1 MEKSNVYVSDVFD
14 PAKLRRDKFNLV
26 VSGCGTGKTHLI
38 AERLFEVMPELR
50 PQEVLLVASR
60 AMIVQQQSVRDGVT
74 RFTKEDLRMVN
85 TWTEDDG
92 HITQGEIAQKNLRKM
107 AESGIYVMTYDRFI
121 HIIRDCNVPGGDMM
135 KNIKVIVFDECH
147 ALFADSFINDI
158 EAMKIWIQLHITYI
172 KDKYIIGMTATPDI
186 IYRNSMSWGTPIS
199 EVLQEPV
206 YRHKANHLVVSSYED
221 AVQMLVQGNFQGK
234 ALVLCRSAK
243 DCFSLQEIVPRSAV
257 IISANNP
264 KCDDEILRLRQ
275 YICENETLP
284 DTYCCGISENG
295 EKRFDILNV
304 LLATSTAR
312 EGFNLREESGVKTVI
327 SFFHDP
333 INVIQI
339 CGRAR
344 YNLDTVVIADAPER
358 YNKGVGNEY
367 QRGYTQLFREF
378 VRDGNQAWLNAV
390 SPALSVNAITEA
402 LGNQKKNNQE
412 AFFSWLQKRWVI
424 PFGCESIP
432 KEYRI
437 LSTEDQDEIVDRM
450 MSAGIETKK
459 SFTSAMNTLKRYGYI
474 TGSKTFKYGGNVVRG
489 RFILEPAPS
498 FSPEMDPPDKSA
510 MKKLEQIADYFH
522 FGSQHVVD
530 VMLSMV
536 DEGYSVASVCYAV
549 WRRRERIKKAGPVYF
564 PKSVRSAVRACAIKS
579 TKGKGVKTE

>member
-1 MEKSNVYVSDVFD
+1 MGKSNVYVSDVFN
-14 PAKLRRDKFNLV
+14 PEKLRRDKFNLV
-26 VSGCGTGKTHLI
+26 VSGCGTGKTHLV

-50 PQEVLLVASR
+50 PHDVLLVASR

-74 RFTKEDLRMVN
+74 RFTKEDLRMIN

-92 HITQGEIAQKNLRKM
+92 YISQGEIAQKNLRKM
-107 AESGIYVMTYDRFI
+107 EEAGIYVMTYDRFI

-147 ALFADSFINDI
+147 ALFADSFMNDI

-206 YRHKANHLVVSSYED
+206 YRHKAKHLVVSSYDD
-221 AVQMLVQGNFQGK
+221 AVQMLAGGDFPGK

-243 DCFSLQEIVPRSAV
+243 DCFALQEIIPHSAV

-284 DTYCCGISENG
+284 DTYCCGVLENG
-295 EKRFDILNV
+295 DKKFDILNV

-312 EGFNLREESGVKTVI
+312 EGFNLREESGVKTVV

-378 VRDGNQAWLNAV
+378 MWEGNRAWLNAV
-390 SPALSVNAITEA
+390 SPSLSDDAISEAIT
-402 LGNQKKNNQE
+402 NQKGQDRQ
-412 AFFSWLQKRWVI
+412 AFFSWLKERWVVSYGI
-424 PFGCESIP
+424 DAIP
-432 KEYRI
+432 KDRRI
-437 LSTEDQDEIVDRM
+437 VSSEDQSELVSRM
-450 MSAGIETKK
+450 IACGIETKK
-459 SFTSAMNTLKRYGYI
+459 NFTSAMNMLKKYGYI
-474 TGSKTFKYGGNVVRG
+474 TGTKTFKCEGVVVRG